1 MISISLCMIVKNE
14 EDVIGRCLECVKD
27 VVDEIIVVD
36 TGSTDSTIEIV
47 KKYTNKVYH
56 FNWVDDF
63 SKARNYAFSK
73 ASKDYI
79 MWLDA
84 DDVIFET
91 DLANLKQL
99 KNNLDTSVDMVM
111 MKYNV
116 AFDEYDNPTLSYY
129 RERLVSRKKNYQWIS
144 PIHEVIPPSGNII
157 YSDIAISHKKL
168 HSSDKSRNLRIFNK
182 MLMEGLELDP
192 RQQFYYS
199 RELYY
204 NGQYQKAIDNFN
216 NFLDSKQGWVENCIS
231 ACIDLSDCYKK
242 INDNNNAFLALL
254 RSFEFDKPRP
264 EICCKLGNHFLEN
277 NNVEIAIFWYE
288 LAISNKPDMK
298 NGGFH
303 NADYFGYIP
312 YIQFCVCYDKIGNM
326 EKAIFYNNKAGRLK
340 PNDKASLYNKN
351 YFQSKNIA
359 NQ

>member
-1 MISISLCMIVKNE
+1 MITISLCMIVKNE
-14 EDVIGRCLECVKD
+14 SDVIGRCLECVKD
-27 VVDEIIVVD
+27 FIDEIIIVD
-36 TGSTDSTIEIV
+36 TGSTDSTIEIA
-47 KKYTNKVYH
+47 KKYTDKIYN

-84 DDVIFET
+84 DDIIFEN
-91 DLANLKQL
+91 DMLKLKQL
-99 KNNLDTSVDMVM
+99 KNTLDTSVDMVM

-116 AFDEYDNPTLSYY
+116 AFDEYDNPTLTYY
-129 RERLVSRKKNYQWIS
+129 RERLMSRKKNYRWIS

-157 YSDIAISHKKL
+157 YSDIAIAHKKL

-182 MLMEGLELDP
+182 MINQGLELDP

-216 NFLDSKQGWVENCIS
+216 KFLNSKQGWTPNCIS
-231 ACIDLSDCYKK
+231 ACIDLSDCYQK
-242 INDNNNAFLALL
+242 INDTNNAFFSLL
-254 RSFEFDKPRP
+254 RSFEFDKPQP
-264 EICCKLGNHFLEN
+264 EICCKLGNYFLEN
-277 NNVEIAIFWYE
+277 NNIEIAIFWYE

-312 YIQFCVCYDKIGNM
+312 YIQLCVCYDKIGNTQ
-326 EKAIFYNNKAGRLK
+326 KAIFYNNKAGELK
-340 PNDKASLYNKN
+340 PNNKAFLYNKN
-351 YFQSKNIA
+351 YFESKHIHH
-359 NQ
+359 Q